1 MCVGLTIPPTNWER
15 RVGGWMNSA
24 VCNGGAWRGRRGR
37 RAVQPGGAEVKGATF
52 LHIEACWRPRV
63 WGWLRKPEG
72 TEGTGVGGSPGPDRV
87 GLAKGGREGGLNES
101 RAGAGLRPPARG
113 GAHPGPLRGPQ
124 PRAARFSLRPRPACH
139 GGAPLA
145 APLPD
150 PPRPPP
156 RPPRPRAARPPAPP
170 SPRPRCFPPAPV
182 SDPFSFVKI
191 RSPDRSRGHGAQL
204 LYGSPSRILAA
215 RLWRSCRRFLQ
226 ARGGARP
233 FARPPQESRGL
244 VGGVEAVDRAKVGV
258 GNPGS
263 GSICPGPQPVR
274 PRPVLPTPQPHRG
287 SDLSFLN
294 LLTQCLCRS

>member
-1 MCVGLTIPPTNWER
+1 MRAGLGLGCGLLRVVGRIP
-15 RVGGWMNSA
+15 VL
-24 VCNGGAWRGRRGR
+24 CGARSPGR
-37 RAVQPGGAEVKGATF
+37 RASASGRGPPAMAGPRWPLRCPTRHGL
-52 LHIEACWRPRV
+52 LHA
-63 WGWLRKPEG
+63 LR
-72 TEGTGVGGSPGPDRV
+72 
-87 GLAKGGREGGLNES
+87 GLAPPGL
-101 RAGAGLRPPARG
+101 
-113 GAHPGPLRGPQ
+113 
-124 PRAARFSLRPRPACH
+124 PRH
-139 GGAPLA
+139 
-145 APLPD
+145 LP
-150 PPRPPP
+150 
-156 RPPRPRAARPPAPP
+156 
-170 SPRPRCFPPAPV
+170 PRPRCFPPAPV